1 MPKADCCTDHRLVRC
16 TVTITFKSPPERK
29 GPQIEKLQVHRLRDL
44 RARNNLQVMLDEL
57 LHCVA
62 AAEPEE
68 ERKLIK
74 TIVQET
80 TAEVVG
86 ISTRLV
92 S

>member
-1 MPKADCCTDHRLVRC
+1 
-16 TVTITFKSPPERK
+16 
-29 GPQIEKLQVHRLRDL
+29 
-44 RARNNLQVMLDEL
+44 MLDEL

-86 ISTRLV
+86 LSTRKHEDWFDEAHKEFKSFLEELALL
-92 S
+92 